1 MENPYGSVK
10 VSDMASGVTNGL
22 GNLLGGVQSMETGS
36 VALGAGVGGLVGSWL
51 GNGFMGGNGTWGGR
65 GGYGVGSPV
74 GVADLAVD
82 SNMLGRMAGV
92 EAGIANI
99 SSNQSSDR
107 VLSELES
114 IENQISTDSAQIGS
128 LISMNARDAASGI
141 GAINTN
147 IANGNFTTLSSI
159 NALGRDF
166 TTIQTQGII
175 QALNTANLTNSVI
188 QSGFNEIGRDTT
200 NATNQIIMGQN
211 AISPNMAECCC
222 AIKSTINA
230 DGDAT
235 RALINDIRLADLQ
248 TQLVDAKNQI
258 SNSNQ
263 TNALVAAMASQT
275 NVILSHIRPFV
286 SSAI

>member
-65 GGYGVGSPV
+65 GGYGLGSPV

-211 AISPNMAECCC
+211 AISQNMAECCC

>member
-211 AISPNMAECCC
+211 AISQNMAECCC